1 MDNSNQEE
9 GSKEEQS
16 ECTES
21 TESTESMES
30 LKERIIE
37 LEKDLEFYKSIM
49 KMRNSCIY
57 NLHIKTING
66 ERVWIDKV
74 LGQREHFLQ
83 LDMDPQVEE
92 WLKPVKC
99 ER

>member
-1 MDNSNQEE
+1 MDNSNQ
-9 GSKEEQS
+9 KEEQS
-16 ECTES
+16 ECTEC
-21 TESTESMES
+21 TEYTES

-57 NLHIKTING
+57 SLHIKTING
-66 ERVWIDKV
+66 ERVWVDRV

>member
-1 MDNSNQEE
+1 MDNSNQEAA
-9 GSKEEQS
+9 SKEEQS
-16 ECTES
+16 
-21 TESTESMES
+21 ES

-66 ERVWIDKV
+66 ERVWVDRV
-74 LGQREHFLQ
+74 LHHREDFLQ
-83 LDMDPQVEE
+83 LDRDLQVEE

>member
-16 ECTES
+16 EYTECI
-21 TESTESMES
+21 ES

-66 ERVWIDKV
+66 ERVWVDRV

>member
-1 MDNSNQEE
+1 MDSNQKVEP
-9 GSKEEQS
+9 KEEHS
-16 ECTES
+16 ECTEC
-21 TESTESMES
+21 TES

-66 ERVWIDKV
+66 ERVWVDRV
-74 LGQREHFLQ
+74 LHHREDFLQ